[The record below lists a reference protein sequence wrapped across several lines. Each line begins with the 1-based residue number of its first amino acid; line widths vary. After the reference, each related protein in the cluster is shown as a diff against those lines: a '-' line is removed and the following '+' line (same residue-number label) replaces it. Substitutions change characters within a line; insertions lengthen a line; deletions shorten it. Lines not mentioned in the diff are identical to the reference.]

1 MYGTKSFFPVCY
13 VSHILLV
20 PLLYLY
26 DKGQVLQQQREENVF
41 PVEGSLSLEDLLRPF
56 VILLF
61 TFLVQYIF
69 HFLIYFPLYSLIAF
83 SFQLLSAEVP
93 VVFIRFIFA

>member
-1 MYGTKSFFPVCY
+1 MYGTKSFFPVSY
-13 VSHILLV
+13 VSRILLV
-20 PLLYLY
+20 TLQYLY

-56 VILLF
+56 VVILF

-69 HFLIYFPLYSLIAF
+69 HFLIYFLLYSLIVF

-93 VVFIRFIFA
+93 VVFIHFIFA